1 MRRHSALAWGGALLL
16 VLALLAVWLLR
27 PTAPDA
33 RQTPIVIGHLQD
45 LGGPLQADEAPLLAG
60 ARLAVEEINRAG
72 GLLGRPVEL
81 ALGDT
86 RSDAATA
93 AAAAQALIE
102 KRQAVALFGCWT
114 AACRDAVRP
123 VVERHRHLLFH
134 AASYEGLEQSPH
146 LVYTGA
152 TPNQLALPATAWA
165 LQQFGRRIY
174 LLGSEGPYSRRL
186 HVLLG
191 DFIRLRGGDVV
202 ATRYLPRGA
211 SDAAAVARELR
222 ELRPD
227 VVLNT
232 LGGASNAVLFDAL
245 VEAGLSGLPLLSLKA
260 TEPELRA
267 FGGGRLDRHFTATGY
282 LQSLPG
288 PANAA
293 FLAALR
299 GSQGEAA
306 QASDPAVS
314 LYIAIRLWAA
324 AVRELGSPQTDAVNA
339 NVLLQVVEAPQG
351 YAAMDPQ
358 TRHLWR
364 PLRVAQ
370 VGPDGRLQEVMA
382 LPRYVKPAPWPGFR
396 SVEYWRAAT
405 AGVGGRP

>member
-1 MRRHSALAWGGALLL
+1 MSRRSVLAWGGGLLL
-16 VLALLAVWLLR
+16 VLAALVAWLLR
-27 PTAPDA
+27 PGAPDSRRA
-33 RQTPIVIGHLQD
+33 PIVIGHLQD
-45 LGGPLQADEAPLLAG
+45 LSGPFQADEAPLLAG
-60 ARLAVEEINRAG
+60 ARLAVDEINQAG
-72 GLLGRPVEL
+72 GLLGRRVEL

-86 RSDAATA
+86 RSDPATA
-93 AAAAQALIE
+93 AAAALALIE

-152 TPNQLALPATAWA
+152 TPNQSALPATAWA
-165 LQQFGRRIY
+165 MQRFGRRVY
-174 LLGSEGPYSRRL
+174 LLGSDGPYSRRL

-191 DFIRLRGGDVV
+191 DFIRLQGGEVV
-202 ATRYLPRGA
+202 ATRYLQRSA
-211 SDAAAVARELR
+211 QDAAAVVRELR

-232 LGGASNAVLFDAL
+232 LAGARNGVLFDAL
-245 VEAGLSGLPLLSLKA
+245 VAAGLADLPQLSMKA

-267 FGGGRLDRHFTATGY
+267 YGAGRLGRYFTVTGY

-299 GSQGEAA
+299 RSQGEAA
-306 QASDPAVS
+306 QASDPVVS
-314 LYIAIRLWAA
+314 LYIAVRLWAA

-339 NVLLQVVEAPQG
+339 NVLLQVVQAPQG
-351 YAAMDPQ
+351 YAAMDTQ

-364 PLRVAQ
+364 PLRIAQ
-370 VGPDGRLQEVMA
+370 VAPDGRLKEVMA

-405 AGVGGRP
+405 ADVEERP